1 MKIEANYYQLR
12 AYIYQARSLLA
23 ADEDTSLSDPFCN
36 VVFVTQ
42 SMKTEIVNK
51 TLSPTWDQ
59 TLIFESVEIHGNPKE
74 IEKNPPNI
82 TIEIFDKDAF
92 GEPDYLG
99 RCKTQPIVITEN
111 TKGITSKLEWIHLKR
126 DKEDAGELLACFE
139 LYLLDENGENKLLPS
154 LPPKIGAIY
163 RLPNEIRPQ
172 LHRTVIEVIK
182 DFFKLFNKNSST

>member
-1 MKIEANYYQLR
+1 
-12 AYIYQARSLLA
+12 
-23 ADEDTSLSDPFCN
+23 
-36 VVFVTQ
+36 
-42 SMKTEIVNK
+42 MKTEVIYK

-59 TLIFESVEIHGNPKE
+59 TLIFESVEIHGNPEE
-74 IEKNPPNI
+74 IQKNPPII

-99 RCKTQPIVITEN
+99 RCTTKPIVINERNKLST
-111 TKGITSKLEWIHLKR
+111 KLEWIELKR

-139 LYLLDENGENKLLPS
+139 LYLLDDNGENSLLPS

-172 LHRTVIEVIK
+172 LHRTVIEVNI
-182 DFFKLFNKNSST
+182 